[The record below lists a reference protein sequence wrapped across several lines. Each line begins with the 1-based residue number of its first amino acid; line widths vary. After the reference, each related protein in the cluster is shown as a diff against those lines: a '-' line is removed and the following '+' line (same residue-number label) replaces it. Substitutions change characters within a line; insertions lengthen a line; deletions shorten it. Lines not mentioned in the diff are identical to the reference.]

1 LFLDG
6 KLQKINKI
14 FIQDIG
20 KLSEIEIEC
29 LVLLI
34 RGFTIYEISVK
45 LSLNKENVKKNIN
58 VLLAKTEVKNLIE
71 LSRLYKEI

>member
-1 LFLDG
+1 MFLDG